1 MSVYVFGCVS
11 VSACMCD
18 RVCVM
23 CGMEVCMC
31 GCVMNVKDVGVHGC
45 GKDLDVF

>member
-1 MSVYVFGCVS
+1 MYLD
-11 VSACMCD
+11 VSASTCVCD
-18 RVCVM
+18 RVCVT

-45 GKDLDVF
+45 GKDLDV